1 MQAINQIDWYLHRT
15 FTKDLMI
22 CVLDENQEK
31 LAGGQSKDL
40 IIYVLD
46 ENQEKQRGGVCLPP
60 EKKLKQKLVCLF
72 LFWGRSFKLAK
83 FHWNQLYGMCHD
95 CLVLLWT

>member
-1 MQAINQIDWYLHRT
+1 
-15 FTKDLMI
+15 MI

-46 ENQEKQRGGVCLPP
+46 ENQEKQRGGGVCLPP
-60 EKKLKQKLVCLF
+60 EK
-72 LFWGRSFKLAK
+72 
-83 FHWNQLYGMCHD
+83 N
-95 CLVLLWT
+95 